1 MKEVFAE
8 VITIGDEILY
18 GQILDTNSQWISQ
31 RLDEMGIKVRRKF
44 SISDQS
50 EIIQDAIDE
59 SLQRSDI
66 VLITG
71 GLGPT
76 KDDLTKK
83 ALSEYFEMPLVL
95 HDSALEDI
103 EAIFKKFGKEVNDLN
118 RQQAYLPEGCQ
129 KITNERG
136 TAPGMWFQRDR
147 KVIVSMPGVPMEMKA
162 MMSKSVLPKMKKNFR
177 LPVIVHKVIRTI
189 GLGESWLSEIIA
201 DWEDQLPDHLALAYL
216 PGKAQVRLRLTGVG
230 KDAQTLESEMEQQI
244 VEVMPLIDQYVFG
257 FGDIEIEDAVG
268 ELLKSQ
274 SLSVATCESCTG
286 GYLAHRLTSVAGSSE
301 YYHGSTVAYHNDVKR
316 MSVGVRERTLE
327 QCGAVSEETA
337 IEMAVG
343 IRKKYKTD
351 IGVSTTGIAGP
362 DGGTE
367 EKPVGTVWLAISF
380 GRETHTR
387 KLQLPGDRIYN
398 IELTAIHALNFL
410 RQTLK
415 DAEN

>member
-8 VITIGDEILY
+8 IITIGDEILY
-18 GQILDTNSQWISQ
+18 GQILDTNSQWISIQ
-31 RLDEMGIKVRRKF
+31 LDQMGIKVRRKF

-50 EIIQDAIDE
+50 DVIKDAVSEALD
-59 SLQRSDI
+59 RSDI
-66 VLITG
+66 ILITG

-76 KDDLTKK
+76 KDDLTKDSL
-83 ALSEYFEMPLVL
+83 AELFELPLVL
-95 HDSALEDI
+95 YESALEDL

-129 KITNERG
+129 KITNGRG
-136 TAPGMWFQRDR
+136 TAPGMWFNRNK
-147 KVIVSMPGVPMEMKA
+147 KVVVSMPGVPMEMKA
-162 MMSKSVLPKMKKNFR
+162 MMTKSILPKIKKNFR

-189 GLGESWLSEIIA
+189 GIGESWLSEIIEK
-201 DWEDQLPDHLALAYL
+201 WEDQLPQHLALAYL

-230 KDAQTLESEMEQQI
+230 DDSAKLETEMDQQI
-244 VEVMPLIDQYVFG
+244 AEVMPLIDQYVFG

-268 ELLKSQ
+268 EILKSGG
-274 SLSVATCESCTG
+274 LTIATCESCTG

-301 YYHGSTVAYHNDVKR
+301 YYHGSTVAYHNDVKK
-316 MSVGVRERTLE
+316 MSVGVKEKTLE
-327 QCGAVSEETA
+327 QYGAVSEETA
-337 IEMAVG
+337 TEMAVG

-351 IGVSTTGIAGP
+351 IGISTTGIAGP

-380 GRETHTR
+380 GRKTFSK

-398 IELTAIHALNFL
+398 IELTAIYALNFL
-410 RQTLK
+410 RHTLK
-415 DAEN
+415 NP